1 MEKVQII
8 ELKETMLADND
19 KDADVL
25 RAELKKMDTFYLN
38 VMSSP
43 GSGKTTT
50 IIKTIEILKK
60 KYRKWESKN
69 Y

>member
-43 GSGKTTT
+43 
-50 IIKTIEILKK
+50 
-60 KYRKWESKN
+60 
-69 Y
+69 